1 MGLYFGKMGSI
12 KLTFLG
18 TGTSLGVPI
27 IGCPCEV
34 CSSKDPRDKRL
45 RSSVFM
51 EINSNKNSDED
62 SSTSLKTTR
71 LCIDAG
77 PDFREQVLRE
87 NIQRIDAILL
97 THEHRDHVAGLDDVR
112 AFNYLQQCA
121 MPVYGNDLAL
131 EGLKKMFYYSFGERA
146 YPGIPEFKLIEV
158 DKSQTFSING
168 IEIMP
173 IEVMH
178 NKLRTLAYR
187 IGKLAY
193 ITDAKTIAPEEEKK
207 LYGVEILVVNALRKE
222 SHFSHFCLDE
232 ALALIERVKPK
243 EAYLTHLSHHMGPY
257 KDYQKELP
265 DNVHLAY
272 DGLSITLEY

>member
-1 MGLYFGKMGSI
+1 MGSI

-34 CSSKDPRDKRL
+34 CLSKDPRDKRF
-45 RSSVFM
+45 RSSAFV
-51 EINSNKNSDED
+51 EVSHKG
-62 SSTSLKTTR
+62 KTVN
-71 LCIDAG
+71 LCIDSG

-87 NIQRIDAILL
+87 KIERIDAILL

-112 AFNYLQQCA
+112 AFNYIQQGA

-131 EGLKKMFYYSFGERA
+131 EGLKKMFYYSFGESA
-146 YPGIPEFKLIEV
+146 YPGIPEFELKKINKDNSFNIQGVEITPVEV
-158 DKSQTFSING
+158 L
-168 IEIMP
+168 
-173 IEVMH
+173 H

-193 ITDAKTIAPEEEKK
+193 ITDAKYISEEEEKK
-207 LYGVEILVVNALRKE
+207 LYGVDVLVVNALRKE
-222 SHFSHFCLDE
+222 THFSHFCLEE
-232 ALALIERVKPK
+232 ALALIDRVKPK
-243 EAYLTHLSHHMGPY
+243 VAYLTHLSHHMGPY

-272 DGLSITLEY
+272 DGLSITAEY

>member
-1 MGLYFGKMGSI
+1 MGSI

-34 CSSKDPRDKRL
+34 CLSKDPRDKRL
-45 RSSVFM
+45 RSSAFV
-51 EINSNKNSDED
+51 EVSHEG
-62 SSTSLKTTR
+62 KTVN
-71 LCIDAG
+71 LCIDSG

-87 NIQRIDAILL
+87 KIERIDAILL

-112 AFNYLQQCA
+112 AFNYIQQGA

-131 EGLKKMFYYSFGERA
+131 EGLKKMFYYSFGESA
-146 YPGIPEFKLIEV
+146 YPGIPEFELKEINKDNSFNIQGVEITPVEV
-158 DKSQTFSING
+158 L
-168 IEIMP
+168 
-173 IEVMH
+173 H

-193 ITDAKTIAPEEEKK
+193 ITDAKYISEEEEKK
-207 LYGVEILVVNALRKE
+207 LYGVDVLVVNALRKE
-222 SHFSHFCLDE
+222 THFSHFCLEE
-232 ALALIERVKPK
+232 ALALIDRVKPK
-243 EAYLTHLSHHMGPY
+243 VAYLTHLSHHMGPY

-272 DGLSITLEY
+272 DGLSITAEY